1 MQWLKE
7 GDKNTKFF
15 HKMANAHK
23 RYNNIDELVIQ
34 GELTQDPAKIEGE
47 IVDFYKKLYTETT
60 DWRPAYT
67 DANCPG
73 LTEEEKENLQR
84 NFEESEVLKC
94 LKMCAI
100 DKAPGLMDS
109 PWVFS

>member
-1 MQWLKE
+1 
-7 GDKNTKFF
+7 
-15 HKMANAHK
+15 MANAHK

-34 GELTQDPAKIEGE
+34 GELTQDPARIEGE

-60 DWRPAYT
+60 NWRPAYT

-100 DKAPGLMDS
+100 DKAPGPDGFTMGFLKMLGGGE
-109 PWVFS
+109 